1 MTPLPYYSRQTLAL
15 ECQMSVRRIDEHIKA
30 GTARLDKATEKVP
43 GVGVRIN
50 GPLALKFISLMKAKK
65 PAATQS

>member
-1 MTPLPYYSRQTLAL
+1 MKHVATSLTP
-15 ECQMSVRRIDEHIKA
+15 
-30 GTARLDKATEKVP
+30 DKATEKVP

-50 GPLALKFISLMKAKK
+50 GPLALKFIEMMKAKK